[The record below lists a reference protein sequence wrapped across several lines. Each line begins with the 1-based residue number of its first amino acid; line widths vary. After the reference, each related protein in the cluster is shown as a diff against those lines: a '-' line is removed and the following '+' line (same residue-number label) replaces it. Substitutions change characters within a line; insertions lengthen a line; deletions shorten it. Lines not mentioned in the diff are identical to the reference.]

1 LKVLFVLHYPP
12 PVHGAAAVGDIIK
25 SSNLINESFKT
36 KYINLSTSKSIDDI
50 GSKNPV
56 KILRYINIVFSTLN
70 KLLFWKP
77 NLVYLTIS
85 SRGGGLIKDVP
96 LVFLCRLFRKK
107 HVFHFHN
114 KGVRLYA
121 QKHKWAD
128 RLYNWLFKKAK
139 VILLSPHL
147 YDDIAN
153 YVDKKDVFYCANGIH
168 NNEAPFKTTRERKDV
183 ISLLFLSNLIRSKG
197 IFDLLSACE
206 KLKDEGVQFSC
217 SIIGG
222 EGDLTVHELQAE
234 IKHRGISQQVK
245 YVGKKYGTEKNDYF
259 ENADIFVHPTHEDC
273 FPLVL
278 LEAMSFGL
286 PILSTNEGAIP
297 EIVDDG
303 KNGMIVS
310 KGNKDALV
318 ASVKSYA
325 ENPQSL
331 VEHGENAREKFRK
344 HYTIDQFEQR
354 LNTIF
359 IKMVKTD

>member
-1 LKVLFVLHYPP
+1 M
-12 PVHGAAAVGDIIK
+12 HGAAVVGDIIK
-25 SSNLINESFKT
+25 SSNSINESFDT

-77 NLVYLTIS
+77 GLVYLTIS

-96 LVFLCRLFRKK
+96 LVLLCRLFRKK

-114 KGVRLYA
+114 KGVKHYA
-121 QKHKWAD
+121 KKHKWAN
-128 RLYNWLFKKAK
+128 RLYKWLFKKAK

-147 YDDIAN
+147 YDDISD
-153 YVDKKDVFYCANGIH
+153 YVRKENVFYCANGIQS
-168 NNEAPFKTTRERKDV
+168 NEVPVKTTRERKDV

-197 IFDLLSACE
+197 IFDLLTACE
-206 KLKDEGVQFSC
+206 KLKHQGVSFSC

-222 EGDLTVHELQAE
+222 EGDLTVDELQEE
-234 IKHRGISQQVK
+234 IKQRSINREVK
-245 YVGKKYGTEKNDYF
+245 YVGKKYGSEKNQYLL
-259 ENADIFVHPTHEDC
+259 NADIFVHPTHEDC

-286 PILSTNEGAIP
+286 PIISTDEGAIP

-303 KNGMIVS
+303 KNGMIVP
-310 KGNKDALV
+310 KGNTNALV
-318 ASVKSYA
+318 TAVKSYA
-325 ENPQSL
+325 ENLQSV
-331 VEHGENAREKFRK
+331 VEHGNNAREKFREQ
-344 HYTIDQFEQR
+344 YTIDQFEKR
-354 LNTIF
+354 ITNI
-359 IKMVKTD
+359 INNIVKS